1 MRALLPLIALV
12 ALSIGCSNSS
22 NAGLGPA
29 EDETASACRG
39 ESGNCGGG
47 QTGGGQ
53 HNNNSNN
60 PPATTP

>member
-39 ESGNCGGG
+39 ESGNCGGK
-47 QTGGGQ
+47 
-53 HNNNSNN
+53 HNNNPNN